1 MTKYIVKPCYNGKDK
16 KTFDDPKKAINYYQD
31 YVNGL
36 SAKMIGSIDD
46 KLEEMQ
52 WIGKLE
58 VIDD

>member
-1 MTKYIVKPCYNGKDK
+1 MTKYIVKPCYNGKDE
-16 KTFDDPKKAINYYQD
+16 KTFDDPKKAVNYYQD
-31 YVNGL
+31 YVKGL